1 MVHKLTE
8 LVSQCYRR
16 FTSSLVGPLTV
27 MTIILISLPTLIFTI
42 VTLQRQSNITRRE
55 LTGSAYDSTVQ
66 IANQVNSELR
76 SYASVSNLFY
86 LDDTLNQALLSYN
99 AGQLSF
105 QEAQQ
110 QFRIIS
116 DRYNAG
122 VANRTFSVLIVA
134 EDGTAFGNA
143 VFADQHI
150 RIPLDDHAWNDSLSI
165 TQTRQL
171 YVGDPALD
179 RQFASNGYSNIYL
192 VRRLHDHNSWQSIGT
207 LILVISQLEI
217 ERIYSSYVTDTQS
230 LFILDRNLNTVSS
243 VDNLRLPDFPPQVRT
258 QLLSYSGTCTTS
270 DMGRAGLIS
279 YYTIGTTQWKLVYCH
294 DTENIMQPYRKAEQG
309 YILLMCI
316 CLTVSVMLSIVMVKR
331 YISPIK
337 TLREQMDEV
346 QKGNLESHIPVVGN
360 NEIGQ
365 LTAHFNLMQDSIHLL
380 MQRLIEESEAKRDAE
395 IKALQSQINPHFL
408 YNTLASVRYMIFSG
422 KRENADTIVVSLIH
436 LLKNALSDSCHFVT
450 VDMELRLL
458 DDYIRIQQYTFAEPF
473 RVETDIAPEI
483 RDCYMIKLLLQPIV
497 ENAIFHG
504 LKPKGTDCLL
514 QIIGRVE
521 ADGIDLIIRDNG
533 VGYDPEHPA
542 PSASRLSNGIGIKN
556 VNDRVQ
562 RYFGAHYGIHVTSAI
577 GAGTEVRLH
586 LPRLET
592 EEDCKV
598 YEHSDR
604 GR

>member
-1 MVHKLTE
+1 
-8 LVSQCYRR
+8 
-16 FTSSLVGPLTV
+16 
-27 MTIILISLPTLIFTI
+27 
-42 VTLQRQSNITRRE
+42 
-55 LTGSAYDSTVQ
+55 
-66 IANQVNSELR
+66 
-76 SYASVSNLFY
+76 
-86 LDDTLNQALLSYN
+86 
-99 AGQLSF
+99 
-105 QEAQQ
+105 
-110 QFRIIS
+110 
-116 DRYNAG
+116 
-122 VANRTFSVLIVA
+122 
-134 EDGTAFGNA
+134 
-143 VFADQHI
+143 
-150 RIPLDDHAWNDSLSI
+150 
-165 TQTRQL
+165 
-171 YVGDPALD
+171 
-179 RQFASNGYSNIYL
+179 
-192 VRRLHDHNSWQSIGT
+192 
-207 LILVISQLEI
+207 
-217 ERIYSSYVTDTQS
+217 
-230 LFILDRNLNTVSS
+230 
-243 VDNLRLPDFPPQVRT
+243 
-258 QLLSYSGTCTTS
+258 
-270 DMGRAGLIS
+270 
-279 YYTIGTTQWKLVYCH
+279 
-294 DTENIMQPYRKAEQG
+294 MQPYRKAEQG

-316 CLTVSVMLSIVMVKR
+316 CLTVSVILSIVMVKR

-436 LLKNALSDSCHFVT
+436 LLKNALSDSCRFVT

-473 RVETDIAPEI
+473 QVETDVAPEI